1 MEGQAYG
8 APPRSSGPGARPM
21 ARPSKPR
28 SGTSKVTSGAL
39 FAVLVLV
46 ALAAGAVA
54 FALYALPANFVRDR
68 MVAEVKARTGRDL
81 VIAGPARF
89 TIYPSLGVSLADVSL
104 SPPPGM
110 AGKPFVTMAA
120 LDVSVPL
127 LPLLKREV
135 KVDRL
140 VLRSPVFN
148 LAVDGQGRKSW
159 EFAAVAAVGERIRLA
174 QAAAPA
180 SDAPGGLPSDAA
192 KPASGSAPAGRIEK
206 LALGDVRIEDGT
218 VHYSDART
226 GTAQEIKDLNVDIDL
241 PALSSPLT
249 AKGSL
254 AWRARRVDFD
264 GKLAS
269 LKSVL
274 DNVPAKV
281 AVAISSDAAAATF
294 DGSASFK
301 DAVDAEGAVVLR
313 SPSVRSLAQWLGS
326 PLPPSRGFGALD
338 AKGQMRAAG
347 ATVTLSNAQ
356 IALDGA
362 TATGEIAVETG
373 AERPQV
379 KTTLKISTLDLNLY
393 ATDASAAAA
402 APPAPTTQKKP
413 AASPD
418 KANPQSIDDLLAREP
433 AAAPG
438 AKVKGFTQRAGW
450 SEEPI
455 DLAILGLVDAD
466 AKLSVGKVLARDIKV
481 GQSALTVALKNRVLK
496 TTLDDVRLY
505 DGQGRGFI
513 TVDASAGKSPSIGGN
528 VALDGISALPFLT
541 DAAAIDWLAGKANV
555 HLALAGQGANQ
566 REIIDTLN
574 GKADITFADG
584 AIVGLNIPQMVR
596 GLSQG
601 RIGALKNAPTEKTDF
616 SELASTWTV
625 QRGIA
630 QNQDLRLVSPLLR
643 ITGAGSVML
652 PARAVDYTVRPKL
665 VASLTG
671 QGGAQNLAGL
681 EIPVRIHG
689 SWTKPKLT
697 PDLAGVLKDPNKA
710 VETIKEIGKQ
720 FKGKNAKEIVNELL
734 GDDSAQDGSQ
744 LSGEKNATKETAKK
758 LLDQFLGG
766 SKKDGA
772 DANGAAQDKAP

>member
-1 MEGQAYG
+1 
-8 APPRSSGPGARPM
+8 
-21 ARPSKPR
+21 
-28 SGTSKVTSGAL
+28 
-39 FAVLVLV
+39 VLV

-68 MVAEVKARTGRDL
+68 MIAEVKARTGRDL
-81 VIAGPARF
+81 VVAGPARF
-89 TIYPSLGVSLADVSL
+89 TIYPSIGVSLADVSL
-104 SPPPGM
+104 SPPQGM
-110 AGKPFVTMAA
+110 AGQPLVRMAA
-120 LDVSVPL
+120 LDVAVPL

-140 VLRSPVFN
+140 VLRAPVFN

-159 EFAAVAAVGERIRLA
+159 EFAANVEEAAPVRLA
-174 QAAAPA
+174 QAPSPA
-180 SDAPGGLPSDAA
+180 SDAPGGLPSDAG
-192 KPASGSAPAGRIEK
+192 PAAGRPAGLARIDK

-226 GTAQEIKDLNVDIDL
+226 GAAQEIKSLNVDIDL

-254 AWRARRVDFD
+254 AWRARKVDFD
-264 GKLAS
+264 GKLNS

-274 DNVPAKV
+274 DDVPAKV
-281 AVAISSDAAAATF
+281 AVAISSDAAAANF

-301 DAVDAEGAVVLR
+301 DAIDAEGAVVLR
-313 SPSVRSLAQWLGS
+313 SPSVRRLAQWLGS

-338 AKGQMRAAG
+338 AKGDMRAAG
-347 ATVTLSNAQ
+347 STVTLSNAE

-362 TATGEIAVETG
+362 NATGEITVETG
-373 AERPQV
+373 AAARPQV
-379 KTTLKISTLDLNLY
+379 KTSLRISALDLNLY

-402 APPAPTTQKKP
+402 APPSPNTQKKP
-413 AASPD
+413 AATPD
-418 KANPQSIDDLLAREP
+418 KNKPQSIDDLLAREP
-433 AAAPG
+433 AEPG
-438 AKVKGFTQRAGW
+438 PKVKGFTQRAGW

-466 AKLSVGKVLARDIKV
+466 AKLSVGKVLVRDIKV

-505 DGQGRGFI
+505 EGQARGVI
-513 TVDASAGKSPSIGGN
+513 TVDASAGRTASIGGN
-528 VALDGISALPFLT
+528 VALDGISALPFLE
-541 DAAAIDWLAGKANV
+541 DAAAIDWLAGKCRV
-555 HLALAGQGANQ
+555 QLALAGQGANQ
-566 REIIDTLN
+566 REIIETLN
-574 GKADITFADG
+574 GKADIAFADG

-596 GLSQG
+596 GLGQG
-601 RIGALKNAPTEKTDF
+601 RVGDLKSAPTEKTDF
-616 SELASTWTV
+616 SELAATWTV
-625 QRGIA
+625 QSGIA

-643 ITGAGSVML
+643 ITGAGNVML

-665 VASLTG
+665 VATLTG

-689 SWTKPKLT
+689 SWAKPKLT
-697 PDLAGVLKDPNKA
+697 PDIAGVLKDPKT

-734 GDDSAQDGSQ
+734 GDGSQ
-744 LSGEKNATKETAKK
+744 QGEAQANGEKNSTKETAKR
-758 LLDQFLGG
+758 LLDQLLSG
-766 SKKDGA
+766 SKSDG
-772 DANGAAQDKAP
+772 DASSAAQDKAP

>member
-1 MEGQAYG
+1 M
-8 APPRSSGPGARPM
+8 
-21 ARPSKPR
+21 
-28 SGTSKVTSGAL
+28 
-39 FAVLVLV
+39 LV

-68 MVAEVKARTGRDL
+68 MIAEVKARTGRDL
-81 VIAGPARF
+81 VVAGPARF
-89 TIYPSLGVSLADVSL
+89 TIYPSIGVSLADVTL

-110 AGKPFVTMAA
+110 AGQPFVKMAG
-120 LDVSVPL
+120 LDASVPL

-140 VLRSPVFN
+140 VLHAPVFN

-159 EFAAVAAVGERIRLA
+159 EFAANVEEAAPVRLA
-174 QAAAPA
+174 QAPSPA
-180 SDAPGGLPSDAA
+180 SDAPGGLPSDAN
-192 KPASGSAPAGRIEK
+192 PAAARPAAVARIDK

-226 GTAQEIKDLNVDIDL
+226 GAAQEIKSLNVDVDL
-241 PALSSPLT
+241 PAISSPLT

-254 AWRARRVDFD
+254 AWRARKVDFD
-264 GKLAS
+264 GKLNS

-274 DNVPAKV
+274 DDVPAKV
-281 AVAISSDAAAATF
+281 AVAISAEAVAANF

-301 DAVDAEGAVVLR
+301 DAIDAEGAVVLR
-313 SPSVRSLAQWLGS
+313 SPSLRSLAQWLGS
-326 PLPPSRGFGALD
+326 ALPPSRGFGALD
-338 AKGQMRAAG
+338 AKGDMRATG
-347 ATVTLSNAQ
+347 STVTLSNAQ

-362 TATGEIAVETG
+362 TATGQIAVETG

-379 KTTLKISTLDLNLY
+379 KSTLRISALDLNLY
-393 ATDASAAAA
+393 ATDASAASA
-402 APPAPTTQKKP
+402 APPSPNTQKVP
-413 AASPD
+413 AATTD
-418 KANPQSIDDLLAREP
+418 NTKPQSIDDLLAREP
-433 AAAPG
+433 AAPG
-438 AKVKGFTQRAGW
+438 PKVKGFTQRAGW

-466 AKLSVGKVLARDIKV
+466 AKLSVGKILVRDIKV

-505 DGQGRGFI
+505 EGQARGFI
-513 TVDASAGKSPSIGGN
+513 TVDASAGRSASIGGN
-528 VALDGISALPFLT
+528 VALEGISALPFLK
-541 DAAAIDWLAGKANV
+541 DAAAIDWLAGKGRV
-555 HLALAGQGANQ
+555 QLALAGQGANQ
-566 REIIDTLN
+566 REIIETLN
-574 GKADITFADG
+574 GKADIAFADG

-596 GLSQG
+596 GLGQG
-601 RIGALKNAPTEKTDF
+601 RIGDLKSAPTEKTDF
-616 SELASTWTV
+616 SELAATWTV
-625 QRGIA
+625 QRGVA

-643 ITGAGSVML
+643 ITGAGNVML
-652 PARAVDYTVRPKL
+652 PAREVDYTVRPKL

-671 QGGAQNLAGL
+671 QGGAQNLSGL

-689 SWTKPKLT
+689 SWAKPKLT
-697 PDLAGVLKDPNKA
+697 PDLAGVFKDPNKA

-734 GDDSAQDGSQ
+734 GDNSTQGNSQ
-744 LSGEKNATKETAKK
+744 PSGEKSSTKEAAKK
-758 LLDQFLGG
+758 LLDQLLSG

-772 DANGAAQDKAP
+772 DANSAAQDKAP